1 MLSLGHWPHS
11 GSYTTVTCYSLA
23 DGGPKRRLA
32 TSGLTVADQLR
43 EGFPKTGR
51 LMGEA
56 DDDVLAHMSLRRK
69 RQTKTH
75 STNQLLATLLLE
87 QNDDWAMQ
95 KRYMSLVTLAKVGDN
110 PNNRL

>member
-1 MLSLGHWPHS
+1 M
-11 GSYTTVTCYSLA
+11 
-23 DGGPKRRLA
+23 
-32 TSGLTVADQLR
+32 ADQLR

-87 QNDDWAMQ
+87 QNDDLAMQ